1 MAGRAPEDQQR
12 RDRLAQ
18 LRGRFIAVNLRSRS
32 LRLTRITR
40 SGALDLCGLAA
51 TAPAALEQVKAALG
65 RDPEAGVELVSMKP
79 RREAQGPLVASISY
93 LYHRARE
100 AWLETGAR
108 DLAVGWPFLEGCS
121 ADGVWLRAPLL
132 LYPAELVPVREGR
145 HRWELRLHGPPNL
158 NESLAQTLA
167 RLCGV
172 GLSLDELLQ
181 DDDDRVFALD
191 TPTYEGIGA
200 CLRRLGL
207 PTSGEA
213 LPDQLA
219 PLEPRSREAREGAE
233 RDHFHLR
240 HHLVLGRFPAAASS
254 LVADYDALQEG
265 EVDDAALGLAAQLL
279 QVDEALA
286 AAPGGDGDGDGAGD
300 GDGDS
305 DGLGPREHLVLDSD
319 SSQDAVLAW
328 VARDRPGG
336 LVVQGPPGTGKS
348 QLIANLVAAALARGW
363 RALLVCQKRAALDV
377 VADRLESVGLREPI
391 ALVHDIHRDR
401 SKVFAGIS
409 ASLERARQGG
419 DEASLDDDAAEFSR
433 TLARLQGRVEAGQGA
448 WRLLARRQG
457 GRPGLAV
464 LDERALADDDRPL
477 PDLTEVAAEVGE
489 AEAAAALP
497 RLEAYARQTAELAAP
512 HPLSGRDDWADASE
526 GQIRVAFASLE
537 RFRQTLDAM
546 SVIEGAVQTPAQSA
560 KRTKLWCA
568 AAPLLELVE
577 AHDLSV
583 RRFELFWVWC
593 GGNAEHGP
601 WNQVVELLEGA
612 QRDYAPTPE
621 ELVLE
626 QEATLK
632 AWIDELGRLKEA
644 ARRWYRVFL
653 PRFWRLRK
661 LPGRILDRCH
671 SWAEALA
678 QGGVVDVADLCRR
691 ALRWQE
697 LIATMPSD
705 NPFFDFGFTG
715 RMKSLEWALEDLR
728 LQHDNVAAVHR
739 MREALA
745 GVGEV
750 YADLP
755 KIGPESDELW
765 AAPFFKAA
773 LADWQLGRLQINLR
787 QQVEAAAAAPGFAEL
802 LGRAA
807 EQAGAG
813 DLEQADRMLADVQQA
828 RGEVDAARAN
838 DRLVTDEPRW
848 VKRFLRGWRPPEGGS
863 GAQGEGDPAADATV
877 ALERAWRVLGLGD
890 RTRVALEAPL
900 VEPAALEAL
909 AADLAACRDTAHQ
922 GVLAA
927 YTGRLA
933 TALAQGPEGVALR
946 KLEEEARKQR
956 RRVTLRQLV
965 SRYWAGAPDEQGRAQ
980 PGALALVRPV
990 WFGSPETVS
999 ALFPL
1004 QPDQFDLIIFDEAS
1018 QCPVECGVPVLVRG
1032 RRAVVAGDEKQMPP
1046 SHFFQ
1051 AVDNDPEDDEE
1062 ATLLASHSLL
1072 ALSRVALGS
1081 TTLRWHYRSR
1091 HEGLIAFSNHA
1102 FYGGR
1107 LITAPSAAGTQAGDF
1122 TGLNWQR
1129 VVGGRWHEQTNRAEA
1144 EAAVALIQQLLD
1156 RAGPDGALL
1165 TVGVVCFNLSQAELI
1180 ERLLEEAA
1188 LADPAGL
1195 GRLLDKDRAR
1205 PPVDQLFVRNLEN
1218 VQGDERDVII
1228 FSVGYAPK
1236 EPGGRVHARFGPL
1249 GLAGGENRLNVAV
1262 TRARQGIWILCS
1274 FDPDELDVA
1283 GTKNPGPKLLKL
1295 YLKYVRAVAQS
1306 RLEQAARLLDRA
1318 AELTGEPGAVAAA
1331 AVPAPGGDRRVGA
1344 RVRQELAAAL
1354 RDRGEEVAEQY
1365 GLGALRIDLALP
1377 QRRLAVDC
1385 GGFLTAEDPLTRD
1398 VYGPRFWRRM
1408 GWTLQRVTPGMWGE
1422 GREAVLALLLGG

>member
-1 MAGRAPEDQQR
+1 MGGPAPDDQQR
-12 RDRLAQ
+12 RTRLAQ
-18 LRGRFIAVNLRSRS
+18 LRSRFIAVNLRSRS
-32 LRLTRITR
+32 LRLTRPTR
-40 SGALDLCGLAA
+40 SGALDLCRLASS
-51 TAPAALEQVKAALG
+51 APAALEQVKAALG
-65 RDPEAGVELVSMKP
+65 REAEACIELVAMKP
-79 RREAQGPLVASISY
+79 RRPVPQQLAASVSY
-93 LYHRARE
+93 LYHRVRE

-108 DLAVGWPFLEGCS
+108 DLAVGWPFLEGCT

-172 GLSLDELLQ
+172 GLTLDELLQ

-191 TPTYEGIGA
+191 RPTYSGIDA

-207 PTSGEA
+207 PGGAGEGA
-213 LPDQLA
+213 DAELPGNLA
-219 PLEPRSREAREGAE
+219 ILEPRDREAREGAE
-233 RDHFHLR
+233 RGRFHLR

-254 LVADYDALQEG
+254 LVADYDALQQG
-265 EVDDAALGLAAQLL
+265 SVDDEALGLAARLL
-279 QVDEALA
+279 QVDEVLA
-286 AAPGGDGDGDGAGD
+286 AQPATRDEGGDDKGDTDADVG
-300 GDGDS
+300 
-305 DGLGPREHLVLDSD
+305 GLGTREHLVLDSD

-328 VARDRPGG
+328 AARDDGGG

-348 QLIANLVAAALARGW
+348 QLIANLLAAAMARGW

-401 SKVFAGIS
+401 AKVFSGIS
-409 ASLERARQGG
+409 ASLERARRGEEEQP
-419 DEASLDDDAAEFSR
+419 LDDASEYTR
-433 TLARLQGRVEAGQGA
+433 TLARLQGRIEAGQGA

-457 GRPGLAV
+457 GRPGLVA
-464 LDERALADDDRPL
+464 LDERALADDGRSL
-477 PDLTEVAAEVGE
+477 PDLTEVAADVGE
-489 AEAAAALP
+489 AAAAAALP
-497 RLEAYARQTAELAAP
+497 RLEAYARQTAALAAP
-512 HPLSGRDDWADASE
+512 HPLSRRDDWASASE
-526 GQIRVAFASLE
+526 AQIVAAFKTLK

-546 SVIEGAVQTPAQSA
+546 AAIEGGVQTPAESEA
-560 KRTKLWCA
+560 RSELWVS
-568 AAPLLELVE
+568 AAPLLELIE
-577 AHDLSV
+577 AHDLTI

-593 GGNAEHGP
+593 DGNAEHGP
-601 WNQVVELLEGA
+601 WHRVVELLERA
-612 QRDYAPTPE
+612 RRDFLPTPE

-626 QEATLK
+626 QAATLK
-632 AWIDELGRLKEA
+632 GWIAELGRLEEVG
-644 ARRWYRVFL
+644 RRWFRIFL

-661 LPGRILDRCH
+661 LPGQILDRCH

-678 QGGVVDVADLCRR
+678 EGGVVDVADLCRR

-697 LIATMPSD
+697 LIAAMPTD

-715 RMKSLEWALEDLR
+715 RIEALDWALEDLR
-728 LQHDNVAAVHR
+728 TQHGNVAAVHR
-739 MREALA
+739 LRGELA
-745 GVGEV
+745 AAGEV
-750 YADLP
+750 YAALP
-755 KIGPESDELW
+755 TIGPESDELW
-765 AAPFFKAA
+765 TAPFFKAA
-773 LADWQLGRLQINLR
+773 LADWQQARLLINLR
-787 QQVEAAAAAPGFAEL
+787 QQVAAAAGAPGFVEL
-802 LGRAA
+802 LRRAT
-807 EQAGAG
+807 ELVGAG
-813 DLEQADRMLADVQQA
+813 RLDEAERLLDEVAQA
-828 RGEVDAARAN
+828 RDDAPAARAI
-838 DRLVTDEPRW
+838 DRLLADEPPW
-848 VKRFLRGWRPPEGGS
+848 VKRFLRGWRPRGEG
-863 GAQGEGDPAADATV
+863 AREEGDPAADATV
-877 ALERAWRVLGLGD
+877 TLERAWRTLGLGD

-900 VEPAALEAL
+900 TEPAALEAL

-933 TALAQGPEGVALR
+933 AALRAGPEGVALR

-965 SRYWAGAPDEQGRAQ
+965 ARYWDGG
-980 PGALALVRPV
+980 LALVRPV

-1004 QPDQFDLIIFDEAS
+1004 KPDLFDLIIFDEAS

-1051 AVDNDPEDDEE
+1051 AVDDDPDDDDE

-1102 FYGGR
+1102 FYGAR
-1107 LITAPSAAGTQAGDF
+1107 LITAPSAAGAQAGDF

-1129 VVGGRWHEQTNRAEA
+1129 VADGRWREQTNQAEA
-1144 EAAVALIQQLLD
+1144 AAAVALIQQLLD
-1156 RAGPDGALL
+1156 RAGPDGAPL
-1165 TVGVVCFNLSQAELI
+1165 TVGVVTFNLPQAELI

-1188 LADPAGL
+1188 LADAVGL

-1205 PPVDQLFVRNLEN
+1205 PPVEQLFVRNLEN

-1228 FSVGYAPK
+1228 FSVGYAPT
-1236 EPGGRVHARFGPL
+1236 EAGGRVHARFGPL
-1249 GLAGGENRLNVAV
+1249 GLEGGENRLNVAV
-1262 TRARQGIWILCS
+1262 TRARQGIWVLCS

-1283 GTKNPGPKLLKL
+1283 NTRNPGPKLLKL

-1331 AVPAPGGDRRVGA
+1331 PGKDPAGDRRVGA
-1344 RVRQELAAAL
+1344 RVRRELAAAL
-1354 RDRGEEVAEQY
+1354 RAGGEEVQERY

-1377 QRRLAVDC
+1377 RRRLAVDC
-1385 GGFLTAEDPLTRD
+1385 GAFLTVEDPLTRD

-1408 GWTLQRVTPGMWGE
+1408 GWELRRVTPGMWLE
-1422 GREAVLALLLGG
+1422 ERAAVLARLVGD